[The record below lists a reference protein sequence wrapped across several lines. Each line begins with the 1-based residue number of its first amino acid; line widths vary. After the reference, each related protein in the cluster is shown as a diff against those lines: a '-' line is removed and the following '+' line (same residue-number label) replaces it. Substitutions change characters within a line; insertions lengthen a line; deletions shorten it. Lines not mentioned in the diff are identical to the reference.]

1 MNDLLKINYEKYTLD
16 NGLEVIL
23 YPDKSLPILSANIWY
38 RVGSA
43 NETKGKTGFAH
54 LFEHMMFQ
62 GSKHVPK
69 QMHFKYIQE
78 AGGNLNGTTSSDRT
92 NYYQSLP
99 SNYLEMVLWLESDRM
114 GFLIPALGQDKLD
127 NQIDVVKNERR
138 QRYDNAPYGLAWE
151 IIFSRLY
158 PENHPYHWPTIG
170 YMQDISNITLSDV
183 KEFFHTYYVPN
194 NASLVIGGDINVP
207 KTKELIERYF
217 GPISRGL
224 DVKEVYVPKTELTEN
239 ISLVHEDNVQL
250 PRIYFV
256 WHSTK
261 AYTEEDAALDIL
273 SYILSSSKNSRL
285 YKSLIFEA
293 EIAQDISAFQHSA
306 KYGGSFVVVA
316 TARPGI
322 SLDQIKEEIFREL
335 KLVIEN
341 GIRQEELDKA
351 KNNIKASF
359 IFSMQNLN
367 SLVNHLNEYNF
378 YFENPDSFNFD
389 LERYQKIDTAALRS
403 AAEKFLRK
411 PCLELRIIPKS
422 ITQG

>member
-1 MNDLLKINYEKYTLD
+1 MDDILKINYEKYSLD

-23 YPDKSLPILSANIWY
+23 YPDKSLPILAANIWY

-78 AGGNLNGTTSSDRT
+78 AGGNLNGTTSTDRT

-138 QRYDNAPYGLAWE
+138 QRYDNAPYGMAWE
-151 IIFSRLY
+151 IIFSNLY

-183 KEFFHTYYVPN
+183 KDFFHTYYVPN
-194 NASLVIGGDINVP
+194 NASLVIGGDINIP
-207 KTKELIERYF
+207 KTKELVQRYF
-217 GPISRGL
+217 GPIPRGNS
-224 DVKEVYVPKTELTEN
+224 VKEVFAPDVSLEKN
-239 ISLVHEDNVQL
+239 ISLIHEDNVQL
-250 PRIYFV
+250 PRIYFA
-256 WHSTK
+256 WHTTN
-261 AYTEEDAALDIL
+261 AYTDQDAALDIL

-285 YKSLIFEA
+285 YKTLIFEE

-306 KYGGSFVVVA
+306 KYGGSFVIVA

-322 SLDQIKEEIFREL
+322 SLDQIKEEVFRQL
-335 KLVIEN
+335 DLLIEN
-341 GIRQEELDKA
+341 GISPEEMEKA

-378 YFENPDSFNFD
+378 FLKDPDSFHFD
-389 LERYQKIDTAALRS
+389 LERYQKVDAEAIRK
-403 AAEKFLRK
+403 AAEEFLRK
-411 PCLELRIIPKS
+411 PYVELRILPKS
-422 ITQG
+422 ITQE

>member
-1 MNDLLKINYEKYTLD
+1 MDDLLKINYEKYSLD

-23 YPDKSLPILSANIWY
+23 YPDKSLPILAANIWY

-43 NETKGKTGFAH
+43 NEIKGKTGFAH

-78 AGGNLNGTTSSDRT
+78 AGGNLNGTTSTDRT

-138 QRYDNAPYGLAWE
+138 QRYDNAPYGMAWE
-151 IIFSRLY
+151 LIFSNLY
-158 PENHPYHWPTIG
+158 PETHPYHWPTIG

-183 KEFFHTYYVPN
+183 KDFFHKYYVPN
-194 NASLVIGGDINVP
+194 NASLVIGGDINIP
-207 KTKELIERYF
+207 RTKELIERYF
-217 GPISRGL
+217 GPITRGNA
-224 DVKEVYVPKTELTEN
+224 VEEVYAPEVPLEKN
-239 ISLVHEDNVQL
+239 ITLIHEDNVQL
-250 PRIYFV
+250 PRIYFA

-261 AYTEEDAALDIL
+261 AYTRQDAELDIL

-285 YKSLIFEA
+285 YKALIFEE

-306 KYGGSFVVVA
+306 KYGGSYVVVA

-322 SLDQIKEEIFREL
+322 SLDQIKEEVFKQL
-335 KLVIEN
+335 NLVIEN
-341 GIRQEELDKA
+341 GISPEELEKA

-378 YFENPDSFNFD
+378 FLNDPDSFNFD
-389 LERYQKIDTAALRS
+389 LDRYEKVDADAIRKAAR
-403 AAEKFLRK
+403 EFLTK
-411 PCLELRIIPKS
+411 PYVELRIIPKS
-422 ITQG
+422 ITQE

>member
-1 MNDLLKINYEKYTLD
+1 MDDLLKINYEKYSLD

-23 YPDKSLPILSANIWY
+23 YPDKSLPILAANIWY

-43 NETKGKTGFAH
+43 NEIKGKTGFAH

-78 AGGNLNGTTSSDRT
+78 AGGNLNGTTSTDRT

-138 QRYDNAPYGLAWE
+138 QRYDNAPYGMAWE
-151 IIFSRLY
+151 LIFSNLY
-158 PENHPYHWPTIG
+158 PETHPYHWPTIG

-183 KEFFHTYYVPN
+183 KDFFHKYYVPN
-194 NASLVIGGDINVP
+194 NASLVIGGDINIP
-207 KTKELIERYF
+207 RTKELIERYF
-217 GPISRGL
+217 GPITRGNA
-224 DVKEVYVPKTELTEN
+224 VEEVYAPEVPLEKN
-239 ISLVHEDNVQL
+239 ITLIHEDNVQL
-250 PRIYFV
+250 PRIYFA

-261 AYTEEDAALDIL
+261 AYTRQDAELDIL

-285 YKSLIFEA
+285 YKALIFEE

-306 KYGGSFVVVA
+306 KYGGSYVVVA

-322 SLDQIKEEIFREL
+322 SLDQIKEEVFKQL
-335 KLVIEN
+335 NLVIEN
-341 GIRQEELDKA
+341 GISPEELEKA

-378 YFENPDSFNFD
+378 FLKDPDSFNFD
-389 LERYQKIDTAALRS
+389 LDRYEKVDADAIRKAAR
-403 AAEKFLRK
+403 EFLTK
-411 PCLELRIIPKS
+411 PYVELRIIPKS
-422 ITQG
+422 ITQE

>member
-1 MNDLLKINYEKYTLD
+1 MDDLLKINYEKYSLD

-23 YPDKSLPILSANIWY
+23 YPDKSLPILAANIWY

-78 AGGNLNGTTSSDRT
+78 AGGNLNGTTSTDRT

-138 QRYDNAPYGLAWE
+138 QRYDNTPYGLAWE
-151 IIFSRLY
+151 IIFSHLY
-158 PENHPYHWPTIG
+158 PWGHPYHWPTIG
-170 YMQDISNITLSDV
+170 YMEDISNITLSDV
-183 KEFFHTYYVPN
+183 KNFFHTYYVPN
-194 NASLVIGGDINVP
+194 NASLVIGGDINIP
-207 KTKELIERYF
+207 KTKELVERYF
-217 GPISRGL
+217 GPIPRGN
-224 DVKEVYVPKTELTEN
+224 DVKEVLAPEVSLEKN
-239 ISLVHEDNVQL
+239 INLIHEDNVQL
-250 PRIYFV
+250 PRIYFA
-256 WHSTK
+256 WHSAR
-261 AYTEEDAALDIL
+261 AYTHEDAALDIL

-285 YKSLIFEA
+285 YKRLIFEE
-293 EIAQDISAFQHSA
+293 EIAQDISAFQHSG
-306 KYGGSFVVVA
+306 KYGGAYMVVG

-322 SLDQIKEEIFREL
+322 SLDGIKEEAFRVL
-335 KLVIEN
+335 NDVIEN
-341 GIRQEELDKA
+341 GVTFEELEKA

-378 YFENPDSFNFD
+378 FYGNPDSFNFD
-389 LERYQKIDTAALRS
+389 LERYQKVDQEALVNAARKYLRRP
-403 AAEKFLRK
+403 F
-411 PCLELRIIPKS
+411 LELRIIPKS
-422 ITQG
+422 ITRE

>member
-1 MNDLLKINYEKYTLD
+1 MDDILKINYEKYSLD

-23 YPDKSLPILSANIWY
+23 YPDKSLPILAANIWY

-78 AGGNLNGTTSSDRT
+78 AGGNLNGTTSTDRT

-138 QRYDNAPYGLAWE
+138 QRYDNAPYGMAWE
-151 IIFSRLY
+151 IIFSNLY

-183 KEFFHTYYVPN
+183 KDFFHTYYVPN
-194 NASLVIGGDINVP
+194 NASLVIGGDINIP
-207 KTKELIERYF
+207 KTKELVQRYF
-217 GPISRGL
+217 GPIPRGNS
-224 DVKEVYVPKTELTEN
+224 VKEVFAPEV
-239 ISLVHEDNVQL
+239 SLEKNVSLIHEDNVQL
-250 PRIYFV
+250 PRIYFA
-256 WHSTK
+256 WHTTN
-261 AYTEEDAALDIL
+261 AYTDQDAALDIL

-285 YKSLIFEA
+285 YKTLIFEE

-306 KYGGSFVVVA
+306 KYGGSFVIVA

-322 SLDQIKEEIFREL
+322 SLDQIKEEVFRQL
-335 KLVIEN
+335 DLLIEN
-341 GIRQEELDKA
+341 GISPEEMEKA

-378 YFENPDSFNFD
+378 FLKDPDSFHFD
-389 LERYQKIDTAALRS
+389 LERYQKVDAEAIRK
-403 AAEKFLRK
+403 AAEEFLRK
-411 PCLELRIIPKS
+411 PYVELRILPKS
-422 ITQG
+422 ITQE